1 MSVEN
6 KLKNLYLKN
15 NSRYQQTFLEVEKN
29 IFRKIKQQNYVKNN
43 YRI

>member
-15 NSRYQQTFLEVEKN
+15 NSRYLQTFSKEEKN
-29 IFRKIKQQNYVKNN
+29 ISRKIKQQNYVKNN
-43 YRI
+43 YGI